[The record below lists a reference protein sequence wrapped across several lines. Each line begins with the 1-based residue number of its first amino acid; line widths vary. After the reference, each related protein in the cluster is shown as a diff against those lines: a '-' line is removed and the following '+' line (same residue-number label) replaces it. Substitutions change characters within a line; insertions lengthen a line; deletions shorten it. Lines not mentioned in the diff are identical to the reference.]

1 MLPYTKRVKIL
12 ENHGF
17 LSDFFD
23 FPDMITIGGL
33 ILYDNVKI
41 SLCKRLENSTPWRRV
56 YLGSFDIIKQTE
68 SPIYLNTA
76 VNLDLDPV
84 NIWQSVYLKS
94 V

>member
-41 SLCKRLENSTPWRRV
+41 SLYKRLENSTP
-56 YLGSFDIIKQTE
+56 
-68 SPIYLNTA
+68 
-76 VNLDLDPV
+76 
-84 NIWQSVYLKS
+84 
-94 V
+94 